1 MSLIPIGTTI
11 LQAAANAL
19 LPLVFLRPRSI
30 GGIIANVTVEERSVD
45 ELIITQHPVEQGA
58 SITDHAFKRP
68 PSLTIIAAW
77 SNSSIEAFGNPNY
90 VTEIYD
96 RLLALQES
104 RVPFEVLTGK
114 RLYDDMLMR
123 RIFQTTDEKTE
134 NSLALVMEFE
144 QIILVSTQTVS
155 VPPAANMKMP
165 QANGATERRG
175 TISIAPGGTY
185 NATAGA
191 N

>member
-1 MSLIPIGTTI
+1 MS
-11 LQAAANAL
+11 L
-19 LPLVFLRPRSI
+19 LPLIFLRPRMI
-30 GGIIANVTVEERSVD
+30 GGIIADVTVEERSVD

-68 PSLTIIAAW
+68 PSLTIIAGW
-77 SNSSIEAFGNPNY
+77 SNSSIQAFGNPNY
-90 VTEIYD
+90 ITEIYD

-104 RVPFEVLTGK
+104 RVLFEIITGK
-114 RLYDDMLMR
+114 RFYDDMLMR

-134 NSLALVMEFE
+134 NSLAVVMEFE
-144 QIILVSTQTVS
+144 QVIVVSTQTVA

-165 QANGATERRG
+165 QANAATERRG
-175 TISIAPGGTY
+175 TISIAPGGTF
-185 NATAGA
+185 NSTAG